1 MHAERPR
8 TRGNSEPDTL
18 VRVRL
23 FGPISVQAGDTVLG
37 PREFGGIKP
46 KQIFEI
52 LLLERGH
59 PVPKDRLAEW
69 LWGDALPRNV
79 AATLETYISNIRSAF
94 GPSRIG
100 HKLVVTERDAY
111 RLDGSICEVD
121 LDLFDR
127 LVAGRQQGKAVR
139 VSLESAL
146 ELARGEVLEDEPWAE
161 WAEPVRERYRRA
173 TLRARLDLAE
183 LLLGLRDF
191 PAAALHAE
199 LALAQEALDERAV
212 RLTMLARYAMGRQG
226 EALDAYRQCRA
237 ALAKDL
243 GLEPTPETKGLE
255 AAMLRQEALEALLPA
270 RVVEEQGGGTSR
282 PVGEPSLDGLGLDL
296 DTELGDLVEVAL
308 AGACALAHVGGGEQA
323 VLRLLEEAS
332 RLREALAGNGD
343 RVRALELLRGL
354 ILRGRGGVGGP
365 H

>member
-1 MHAERPR
+1 MLHAERPR
-8 TRGNSEPDTL
+8 TRRSPEPETL
-18 VRVRL
+18 VRIRL

-100 HKLVVTERDAY
+100 HRLVVTERDAY
-111 RLDGSICEVD
+111 RLDGRSARSTSTCSTGSSPAAS
-121 LDLFDR
+121 R
-127 LVAGRQQGKAVR
+127 ARPCGP
-139 VSLESAL
+139 SLESAL

-183 LLLGLRDF
+183 LLLALRDF

-255 AAMLRQEALEALLPA
+255 AAMLRQEALESLLPPHGGRGA
-270 RVVEEQGGGTSR
+270 RRARLAASRRWTASGSISTASSATSSRWRWPAPAPWRTSAVASR
-282 PVGEPSLDGLGLDL
+282 PCCGCSTRRPG
-296 DTELGDLVEVAL
+296 
-308 AGACALAHVGGGEQA
+308 CARRWPATATGCA
-323 VLRLLEEAS
+323 RSSCCA
-332 RLREALAGNGD
+332 A
-343 RVRALELLRGL
+343 
-354 ILRGRGGVGGP
+354 
-365 H
+365 

>member
-1 MHAERPR
+1 M
-8 TRGNSEPDTL
+8 L
-18 VRVRL
+18 VRIRL

-100 HKLVVTERDAY
+100 HRLVVTERDAY
-111 RLDGSICEVD
+111 RLDASICEVD
-121 LDLFDR
+121 LDVFDR
-127 LVAGRQQGKAVR
+127 LVAGRQSGRAVR
-139 VSLESAL
+139 SSLESAL

-183 LLLGLRDF
+183 LLLALRDF

-255 AAMLRQEALEALLPA
+255 AAMLRQEALETLLPP
-270 RVVEEQGGGTSR
+270 RVVEEADAPATSARRRWTASASTSTASSATWSRWRWPAPAPSRTSAAASR
-282 PVGEPSLDGLGLDL
+282 PCCGCWTRRRGCARRSPA
-296 DTELGDLVEVAL
+296 TAT
-308 AGACALAHVGGGEQA
+308 ACA
-323 VLRLLEEAS
+323 RS
-332 RLREALAGNGD
+332 SCCAG
-343 RVRALELLRGL
+343 
-354 ILRGRGGVGGP
+354 
-365 H
+365 

>member
-1 MHAERPR
+1 LLHAERPR
-8 TRGNSEPDTL
+8 TRRSSEPETL
-18 VRVRL
+18 VRIRL

-100 HKLVVTERDAY
+100 HRLVVTERDAY

-121 LDLFDR
+121 LDVFDR
-127 LVAGRQQGKAVR
+127 LVAGRQSGRAVR
-139 VSLESAL
+139 SSLESAL

-183 LLLGLRDF
+183 LLLALRDF

-255 AAMLRQEALEALLPA
+255 AAMLRQEALETLLPPRA
-270 RVVEEQGGGTSR
+270 VEE
-282 PVGEPSLDGLGLDL
+282 PDAHANGEPSLDGLGLDL
-296 DTELGDLVEVAL
+296 DSELGDLVEVAL

-323 VLRLLEEAS
+323 VLRLLDEAS
-332 RLREALAGNGD
+332 RLRDALAGNGD

-354 ILRGRGGVGGP
+354 IIRGRGGLGGP

>member
-1 MHAERPR
+1 
-8 TRGNSEPDTL
+8 
-18 VRVRL
+18 
-23 FGPISVQAGDTVLG
+23 
-37 PREFGGIKP
+37 
-46 KQIFEI
+46 
-52 LLLERGH
+52 
-59 PVPKDRLAEW
+59 
-69 LWGDALPRNV
+69 
-79 AATLETYISNIRSAF
+79 
-94 GPSRIG
+94 
-100 HKLVVTERDAY
+100 
-111 RLDGSICEVD
+111 
-121 LDLFDR
+121 
-127 LVAGRQQGKAVR
+127 
-139 VSLESAL
+139 VSLEGAL

-270 RVVEEQGGGTSR
+270 RVVEEQGGGTTG